1 MGAAGIWL
9 IPALGDLGPPC
20 ALFRWRSEISPESG
34 NVECAIPGHL
44 ARIAT
49 RSRSHGGAA
58 RG

>member
-20 ALFRWRSEISPESG
+20 ALFRWGGEISPESG

-49 RSRSHGGAA
+49 GSRSLGVPHGL
-58 RG
+58 